1 MKNGIYEIVSNRP
14 IALDTYEMVLAG
26 DMGFVENPGQFV
38 NIQLEGLYLRR
49 PISICDWDD
58 RTMTLIYKVVG
69 RGTRQMAAM
78 APGHKLDLLTGL
90 GNGFSMEEA
99 GEHSLV
105 IGGGVGVP
113 PLYGLCKRLVQQGKR
128 VSAVL
133 GFGKQEQ
140 VFYQKEFEELG
151 CPVYLATEDGS
162 MGTKGFVTD
171 VMAQLDYDYYF
182 ACGPMPML
190 RAVHAMGPRGHLSF
204 EERMG
209 CGFGACMGC
218 SCETLVG
225 TKRICVDGPVMRS
238 EEVKF

>member
-182 ACGPMPML
+182 ACGPMPMM
-190 RAVHAMGPRGHLSF
+190 RAVHAMGRRGQLSF

>member
-113 PLYGLCKRLVQQGKR
+113 PLYGLCERLVQQGKR

-190 RAVHAMGPRGHLSF
+190 RAVHAMGRRGQLSF

>member
-140 VFYQKEFEELG
+140 VFCQKEFEELG

-190 RAVHAMGPRGHLSF
+190 RAVHAMGRRGQLSF